1 MIHRM
6 CAQDLEQLDATPM
19 TAPQREHEIEIRV
32 RYQETDAMGILH
44 HANYLTYFEI
54 GRTEL
59 MRAGGACYRDLEA
72 DGLLMVVVKL
82 NVRYR
87 QPARYDDVLRL
98 QTRAER
104 ITVSRIEHSYRLWRG
119 ADLLAEAESTMACVD
134 RQGRLQRVPE
144 WLRDPSSR

>member
-1 MIHRM
+1 MIDGMSASEVEHI
-6 CAQDLEQLDATPM
+6 DAAPM
-19 TAPQREHEIEIRV
+19 AANLREHDIEIRV

-59 MRAGGACYRDLEA
+59 MRAAGACYRDLEA

-87 QPARYDDVLRL
+87 LPAKYDDVLRL
-98 QTRAER
+98 STRAER
-104 ITVSRIEHSYRLWRG
+104 ITVSRIEHSYRLFRG
-119 ADLLAEAESTMACVD
+119 TELLAEAESTMACVD
-134 RQGRLQRVPE
+134 RDGRLQRVPE
-144 WLRDPSSR
+144 WLRDPA

>member
-1 MIHRM
+1 MM
-6 CAQDLEQLDATPM
+6 VGMSASEVEQVEAMPM
-19 TAPQREHEIEIRV
+19 AANLREHEIEIRV

-59 MRAGGACYRDLEA
+59 MRASGACYRDLEA

-87 QPARYDDVLRL
+87 SPAKYDDVLKLR
-98 QTRAER
+98 TRAER
-104 ITVSRIEHSYRLWRG
+104 ITVSRIEHSYRLFRG
-119 ADLLAEAESTMACVD
+119 DEILAEADSTMACVD
-134 RQGRLQRVPE
+134 RAGRLQRVPE
-144 WLRDPSSR
+144 WLRDPV